1 MLQHLKILPIPK
13 CIAVMIAVMII
24 IVPRFIAG
32 FLSSCPHT
40 LHPSIRKLLGE
51 LNWKKKKQQKGE
63 LLLLSLNILS

>member
-13 CIAVMIAVMII
+13 CIAVMII

-51 LNWKKKKQQKGE
+51 LNWKKKKTTEGRAAVVV
-63 LLLLSLNILS
+63 S